1 MDSFINNNNNN
12 TDKNNSKSFNLNPY
26 NGKIG
31 LYNLGNTCY
40 INSILQNLKNIFL
53 LTKLILIDENIN
65 IKNDG
70 LSYQYKI
77 LLANVINQDFNNRKI
92 YNPYIF
98 YKILN
103 KKESF
108 FTFNKQNDSSS
119 FLITFLNYLVN
130 EIKIRTLK
138 KSVEYIKFQ
147 SNNREEL
154 DRLKNF
160 QYNFFLSNNSPI
172 IDIFYGFLESIFKCN
187 NKGCA
192 YIKFNF
198 QSFNVLNLPM
208 IYEKNKINCLE
219 NAIKFYQKERNH
231 KNEKNIYCPKC
242 KKFDI
247 INQRKI
253 IGLPKILIINLIRVG
268 NQTFHRFDLKV
279 PYKLEMKDLIEN
291 KNYSQNNYE
300 LIGFVKHYG
309 GPKSGHNISIC
320 KNFFD
325 EKWYLYDD
333 CKVIP
338 LNSKIDTS
346 NSFLYFYKLLDNEEI
361 KKEDLFIIEKKA
373 ENIRNTYI
381 K

>member
-1 MDSFINNNNNN
+1 MDSFKNNN
-12 TDKNNSKSFNLNPY
+12 TIKNNSKPFALSSY

-31 LYNLGNTCY
+31 LNNLGNTCY

-53 LTKLILIDENIN
+53 LTKLILVDENIKV
-65 IKNDG
+65 KNDG

-77 LLANVINQDFNNRKI
+77 LLANLINQDFYRKN

-108 FTFNKQNDSSS
+108 FAFNKQNDSSS
-119 FLITFLNYLVN
+119 FLVTFLNYLVN
-130 EIKIRTLK
+130 EIKNKTLT
-138 KSVEYIKFQ
+138 KSVEYIKLE
-147 SNNREEL
+147 SNDREEL
-154 DRLKNF
+154 KRLKNF
-160 QYNFFLSNNSPI
+160 EDNFFLSNNSPI
-172 IDIFYGFLESIFKCN
+172 IDIFYGCLESIFKCN

-192 YIKFNF
+192 YIKYNF
-198 QSFNVLNLPM
+198 QSFNILNIPM
-208 IYEKNKINCLE
+208 IYEKQKISSLKE
-219 NAIKFYQKERNH
+219 AIKFYQKERNY
-231 KNEKNIYCPKC
+231 KKEKNTYCPIC
-242 KKFDI
+242 LDYDI
-247 INQRKI
+247 TNQRKI
-253 IGLPKILIINLIRVG
+253 ISLPKILIINLIRVG
-268 NQTFHRFDLKV
+268 NQTFHRFDLTI
-279 PYKLEMKDLIEN
+279 PYKLEMEDLIEN

-325 EKWYLYDD
+325 ENWYLYND
-333 CKVIP
+333 CTVIP

-346 NSFLYFYKLLDNEEI
+346 NSFLYFYRLLDNNEEI
-361 KKEDLFIIEKKA
+361 KKEDLYNIEKKA
-373 ENIRNTYI
+373 ENIRKTYF